1 MKEYLLWKH
10 ISLVCFDY
18 CIFKVFSVVNCS
30 FLDKKSTQCVL
41 LIAHRCPR

>member
-30 FLDKKSTQCVL
+30 FLDKKINPMCSFNSSQVS
-41 LIAHRCPR
+41 